1 METALIGL
9 GLAFGTQIVGAIVW
23 FARLEGKVN
32 TLEAVGVSKDTDVK
46 DRLARIEDKVDRLI
60 ESKFHA

>member
-1 METALIGL
+1 METAVYAL
-9 GLAFGTQIVGAIVW
+9 GLTFTMQAVGVIVW

>member
-1 METALIGL
+1 MEIAVYGL
-9 GLAFGTQIVGAIVW
+9 GLAFGTQIVGMIVW

-32 TLEAVGVSKDTDVK
+32 TLEAVATSKDTDVK

-60 ESKFHA
+60 ETKFHA